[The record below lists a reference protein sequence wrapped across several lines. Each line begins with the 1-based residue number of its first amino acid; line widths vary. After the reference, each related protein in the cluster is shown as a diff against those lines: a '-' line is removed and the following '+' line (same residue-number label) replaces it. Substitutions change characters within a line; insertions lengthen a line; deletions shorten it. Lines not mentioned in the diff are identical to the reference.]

1 MPLVRLSYGGWREW
15 LSLPERSLL
24 FATLREKESRLVK
37 FPGRSAV
44 CWPVPFFLEVQ
55 LHDVRPGPLLLRSN
69 NRFSYA
75 ALVSLPAAGCD
86 SPFEISLGPSPAA
99 VGCVSRSH
107 GSLGK
112 VTWLV
117 VGS

>member
-1 MPLVRLSYGGWREW
+1 VPLVRLSYGGRREW

-24 FATLREKESRLVK
+24 FATLREEESRLVK

-55 LHDVRPGPLLLRSN
+55 LHDVRPGPLLLLTN

-75 ALVSLPAAGCD
+75 DLVSHLAAGCD
-86 SPFEISLGPSPAA
+86 PHFK
-99 VGCVSRSH
+99 SH
-107 GSLGK
+107 W
-112 VTWLV
+112 VPDPQP
-117 VGS
+117 

>member
-1 MPLVRLSYGGWREW
+1 VPLVRLSYGGWREW

-24 FATLREKESRLVK
+24 FATLREEESRLVK

-69 NRFSYA
+69 NRFPSA
-75 ALVSLPAAGCD
+75 ASVNLPAAGCD
-86 SPFEISLGPSPAA
+86 SPLE
-99 VGCVSRSH
+99 
-107 GSLGK
+107 
-112 VTWLV
+112 VTTLRNPQP
-117 VGS
+117 